1 MTYAKINSSLAEAGA
16 CPHSSPTRKALSVAL
31 ASPQETHWRT
41 AGPYLPTLASKAAL
55 IEETRLFLVTYDQY
69 NDLDATTQALL
80 HNVLIQRSR
89 STRNI
94 IVTII
99 KSRLVRWHPPDWIL
113 QDLISFAREPSL
125 DALHTA
131 LLLHIP
137 RQDHLLY
144 DFVQDV
150 IMAHRERGEMRVLLS
165 EVQTFLDASQE
176 EHPEIANWSFETRLR
191 LCRGVLAT
199 LRDCGLLKGEVN
211 KSLGLPVIP
220 SNVVHHLI
228 RLLKAENIPQ
238 EQLASHPDWQL
249 WLWSPAQAQV
259 AIDSFLKQEQ
269 IV

>member
-1 MTYAKINSSLAEAGA
+1 VT
-16 CPHSSPTRKALSVAL
+16 T
-31 ASPQETHWRT
+31 QETRWRI

-69 NDLDATTQALL
+69 NGLEATIQALL

-89 STRNI
+89 RTRDT

-99 KSRLVRWHPPDWIL
+99 KSRLISWHPPDWVL
-113 QDLISFAREPSL
+113 HDLIAFAHEPHL
-125 DALHTA
+125 DALHAA

-144 DFVQDV
+144 DFVQQV
-150 IMAHRERGEMRVLLS
+150 IVPHQERGEMRVLLS
-165 EVQTFLDASQE
+165 EVQTFFDASQA
-176 EHPEIANWSFETRLR
+176 EHGEISHWSFETRLR
-191 LCRGVLAT
+191 LARGVLAT

-211 KSLGLPVIP
+211 KYLGLPVIP
-220 SNVVHHLI
+220 NHVVHHLI

-259 AIDSFLKQEQ
+259 AINSFLKQEQ
-269 IV
+269 NV